1 MRVPVVFA
9 LLLSTS
15 LASAAVEW
23 NESFVETQ
31 VAARK
36 SGKPI
41 LALFWAEW

>member
-1 MRVPVVFA
+1 MRVPAALA

-23 NESFVETQ
+23 NDSFVQTQ
-31 VAARK
+31 IAARK